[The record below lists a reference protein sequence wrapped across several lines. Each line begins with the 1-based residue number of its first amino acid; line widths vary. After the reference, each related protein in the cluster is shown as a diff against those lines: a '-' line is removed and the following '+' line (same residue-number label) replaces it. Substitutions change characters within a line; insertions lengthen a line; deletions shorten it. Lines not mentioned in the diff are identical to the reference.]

1 VLGSPGSADEE
12 GTTAMTTPRQPYGSD
27 DRKRSGRDPRDRD
40 PDDDGTSTW
49 GRAPAGGWGA
59 ASPGY
64 RDEYGSEYGSDYSS
78 SDYGTEY
85 GSQYGTQYGTEY
97 GSDHRGE
104 YRSEPQTRSPEYERA
119 GRGGAAPGYGDDRY
133 REPSHDRYEPS
144 WGQGPPVAPRRA
156 DRRRRRRPWIALAA
170 VGVVVVA
177 ILVLGFITP
186 GWFVTRV
193 FDASAVQTGVAKIL
207 TDSYAVDGV
216 ADVHCPE
223 GVQVTPGATF
233 TCDATIDGDPVK
245 VPVRVTD
252 GKGGYE
258 VGRPT

>member
-12 GTTAMTTPRQPYGSD
+12 GTTAMTTPRQPYGPD
-27 DRKRSGRDPRDRD
+27 DRERSGWDPHDRE
-40 PDDDGTSTW
+40 PDDDASTW

-59 ASPGY
+59 ASSGY
-64 RDEYGSEYGSDYSS
+64 RDEYGSEYRDE
-78 SDYGTEY
+78 YGTEY
-85 GSQYGTQYGTEY
+85 GSPYGTEY
-97 GSDHRGE
+97 GSDARGE
-104 YRSEPQTRSPEYERA
+104 YRSEPQSRAPEYERA
-119 GRGGAAPGYGDDRY
+119 GRGGAASGYGDDRH

-170 VGVVVVA
+170 VGAVVVA

-207 TDSYAVDGV
+207 TDNYAVDGV